1 MCQICLF
8 KFKRDISSKS
18 GIYLNCAVL
27 GSLLVPLKPQRR
39 KKLQEGVKLLVD
51 DVVTQ
56 SVPHHTF
63 NEVER
68 VDQNEVTVQE
78 QLVKKTVHSGKLEQQ
93 VETLLIILRDNYSL
107 HLIKVR

>member
-1 MCQICLF
+1 M
-8 KFKRDISSKS
+8 
-18 GIYLNCAVL
+18 NCAVL

-39 KKLQEGVKLLVD
+39 KKLQEDVKLLVD

-56 SVPHHTF
+56 SVPHTF

-78 QLVKKTVHSGKLEQQ
+78 QLVKKTVHSGELEQQ
-93 VETLLIILRDNYSL
+93 VGTLLIILRDNYSL

>member
-39 KKLQEGVKLLVD
+39 KKLQEDVKLLVD

-56 SVPHHTF
+56 SVPPTF
-63 NEVER
+63 NRVER

-93 VETLLIILRDNYSL
+93 VGTLLIILRDNYSL